1 MLVSWCPL
9 DGQSVT
15 EGGCGVGGGGEEGRA
30 TSRERPLTLKRFHSH
45 SGNISRSMK
54 KKEFRNKK
62 IKKERTTGRGTP
74 VAVTILALPLKRKTK
89 NEI

>member
-1 MLVSWCPL
+1 MSVLLKAKGVLVSWCPL

-54 KKEFRNKK
+54 KGIIEMKTVGKE
-62 IKKERTTGRGTP
+62 
-74 VAVTILALPLKRKTK
+74 ILAEGQHLL
-89 NEI
+89 

>member
-1 MLVSWCPL
+1 MSVLSKAKGLLVSWCPL

-45 SGNISRSMK
+45 SGNISRSMRK
-54 KKEFRNKK
+54 KRIIE
-62 IKKERTTGRGTP
+62 EE
-74 VAVTILALPLKRKTK
+74 K
-89 NEI
+89 N

>member
-1 MLVSWCPL
+1 MLVSWCPV

-62 IKKERTTGRGTP
+62 IKKELQAEGHQ
-74 VAVTILALPLKRKTK
+74 LL
-89 NEI
+89 

>member
-1 MLVSWCPL
+1 MSVLLKAKGVLVSWCPV

-62 IKKERTTGRGTP
+62 IKKELQAEGHQ
-74 VAVTILALPLKRKTK
+74 LL
-89 NEI
+89 